1 MVRNKVFEL
10 NRKDY
15 NRIRKMD
22 HNQMSDWAVS
32 VYRSGFEDGK
42 ESESGNALTI
52 EQVRKVLLGMKGFG
66 EKRADAV
73 CEELNRVIAGKF
85 D

>member
-1 MVRNKVFEL
+1 MARNKVFEL

-22 HNQMSDWAVS
+22 HNQMSDCAVS

-42 ESESGNALTI
+42 ESKSGNALTI